1 MSIYSVILFGKPRSN
16 FVVPNLQSMKSQTIY
31 YLDDDQEDLDFFKE
45 VTESLGHNVLLFTQ
59 GRRMLQ
65 ALDNEAEKPDIIF
78 LDIHMPILNGEE
90 IVDLIKKTK
99 EWKDIPIVMVSG
111 AYPKKLVRH
120 FSEIGVNYL
129 LKRPSIQDFKE
140 AIENV
145 LKMDIKSKQIS

>member
-1 MSIYSVILFGKPRSN
+1 
-16 FVVPNLQSMKSQTIY
+16 MKASQTIY
-31 YLDDDQEDLDFFKE
+31 YLDDDQEDLEFFKE
-45 VTESLGHNVLLFTQ
+45 VTESLGHTVMLFAQ

-90 IVDLIKKTK
+90 IVDILKKTD

-120 FSEIGVNYL
+120 FSDIGVNYL
-129 LKRPSIQDFKE
+129 MKRPNVHDFKD
-140 AIENV
+140 AIEQV
-145 LKMDIKSKQIS
+145 LKMDIKNEQINS